1 MLRSTP
7 ELSEFERRYARR
19 RDAHASYDEALAVFK
34 ALWAEA
40 CTLRPDFPS
49 RDWRQ
54 DVEPDL
60 AIARAVNGLPP
71 A

>member
-1 MLRSTP
+1 MLRPSP
-7 ELSEFERRYARR
+7 ELTEFERRYARQQAT
-19 RDAHASYDEALAVFK
+19 DATYDRGLAVFK
-34 ALWAEA
+34 SLWTEA

-49 RDWRQ
+49 ADWRREI
-54 DVEPDL
+54 EPDL